1 MKSILK
7 RGLSLLGA
15 AMLTSTVAGAACA
28 ETLRLAHVVSTGH
41 IYHQAAEHLAKELGA
56 ATGGQYEIRIFPN
69 GQLGQ
74 EHSLIEALRSGNL
87 DLAFVSSA
95 NTAAFVAPMGVFSLP
110 YIFRD
115 SAHVGRVLNDPS
127 ILSTLD
133 DYIATAN
140 QGFKRISVLPSGERH
155 FFSNKKVIADV
166 EGLAGAK
173 IRVPPSPIAS
183 EVWSTLG
190 ALPVGLPLGDVY
202 TSLQT
207 GLIDAYEG
215 PITSYYLSK
224 MYEVAPFASLTGHEH
239 TINFL
244 LVSDKSWAALPDDIK
259 GKLETLGSSLDEFA
273 LNILSTTDSEHRA
286 LLTKDYGVTIGEV
299 DKAGFAARVAG
310 MQEAAVDKI
319 GARELYRKLKA
330 Q

>member
-1 MKSILK
+1 MQSVLK
-7 RGLSLLGA
+7 RGLCLMA
-15 AMLTSTVAGAACA
+15 AAVASTLAGTAAA
-28 ETLRLAHVVSTGH
+28 ETLRVAHVVSTGH
-41 IYHQAAEHLAKELGA
+41 IYHKAAEHLAKELGS
-56 ATGGQYEIRIFPN
+56 ATGGQYEVRIFPN

-95 NTAAFVAPMGVFSLP
+95 NTAAFIAPMGVFSLP
-110 YIFRD
+110 YIFKD
-115 SAHVGRVLNDPS
+115 SAHVGKVLNDPS
-127 ILSTLD
+127 ILSILD
-133 DYIATAN
+133 GYVTAAN
-140 QGFKRISVLPSGERH
+140 PGFRRVSVLPSGERH
-155 FFSNKKVIADV
+155 FFSNKKVISDV
-166 EGLAGAK
+166 EGLSGAK

-244 LVSDKSWAALPDDIK
+244 LVSEKTWAALPDEVK
-259 GKLETLGSSLDEFA
+259 RHLETLGSGLDEFA
-273 LNILSTTDSEHRA
+273 LEILAATDKEHAA
-286 LLTKDYGVTIGEV
+286 LLTEKHGVTIGEV
-299 DKAGFAARVAG
+299 DRSGFVERLSA
-310 MQEAAVDKI
+310 MQATAVEKI
-319 GARELYRKLKA
+319 GAGELFQKLKGE
-330 Q
+330 